1 MLDRTENT
9 IKIIAAVR
17 RKKKSSNDVIRLRKE
32 TFQKLCQLEEET
44 GVPIPEIVDILICY
58 GIEKMENTDRE
69 ERVK

>member
-17 RKKKSSNDVIRLRKE
+17 KKKNKTGEVIRLRKE